1 MGSVSDS
8 VIRHAHCPVL
18 VVRREGEEVVEAHSG
33 LMVRSGGDA
42 NLDGGGPL
50 DGGVPSIPAPL
61 SEQ

>member
-18 VVRREGEEVVEAHSG
+18 VVRREGEEVVKAHSG
-33 LMVRSGGDA
+33 LTVRSGGDV

>member
-1 MGSVSDS
+1 
-8 VIRHAHCPVL
+8 
-18 VVRREGEEVVEAHSG
+18 
-33 LMVRSGGDA
+33 VRSGGDV